1 MKNNLSSRNFRV
13 FGPDETA
20 SNRLQAIYQASGKRW
35 NAKYEKVDE
44 DLSVDGR
51 VMEVLSENLCQ
62 GWLEGYLLTGR
73 HGFFSCYEAFI
84 HIVDSMFNQHA
95 KWLQESHYAPWRK
108 PIASLNYLLSSHVW
122 RQDHNGFS
130 HQDPGFI
137 DHVANKHSETVRIYL
152 PPDVNTLL
160 SVADHCLRS
169 KNYINMIIAGKQP
182 APVYLE
188 IEAAVRHTIAGLGT
202 WDWAGNE
209 SKTAGEEPDIVL
221 ACAGD
226 VPTME
231 TLAAITVLR
240 DWTPNLTVRLVNVVD
255 LFTLESQRDHPHGIG
270 DDDFDRIFTK
280 TQPVIFAFHGY
291 PTIVHKLTYKRTNHD
306 NFHVHGFR
314 ERGTTTTPF
323 DMTVRNRIDR
333 YTLALDAVR
342 SAPRLASR
350 VVECEQKYSELMQ
363 RHRLYVSEY
372 GEDMPE
378 VRDWKWTPAQ

>member
-1 MKNNLSSRNFRV
+1 
-13 FGPDETA
+13 
-20 SNRLQAIYQASGKRW
+20 
-35 NAKYEKVDE
+35 
-44 DLSVDGR
+44 
-51 VMEVLSENLCQ
+51 MEVLSENLCQ

-152 PPDVNTLL
+152 PPDANTLL

-169 KNYINMIIAGKQP
+169 RNYINLIIAGKQP
-182 APVYLE
+182 APVYLD
-188 IEAAVRHTIAGLGT
+188 IEAAVRHTIAGLGI
-202 WDWAGNE
+202 WEWASNE
-209 SKTAGEEPDIVL
+209 DKTKGAAPDVVF

-231 TLAAITVLR
+231 ALAAVTVLR
-240 DWTPNLTVRLVNVVD
+240 DWAPDMKVRFVNVVD
-255 LFTLESQRDHPHGIG
+255 LFTLESQRDHPHGIN
-270 DDDFDRIFTK
+270 DEEFDRMFTK

-291 PTIVHKLTYKRTNHD
+291 PTIVHTKSS
-306 NFHVHGFR
+306 G
-314 ERGTTTTPF
+314 
-323 DMTVRNRIDR
+323 
-333 YTLALDAVR
+333 
-342 SAPRLASR
+342 
-350 VVECEQKYSELMQ
+350 
-363 RHRLYVSEY
+363 
-372 GEDMPE
+372 
-378 VRDWKWTPAQ
+378 